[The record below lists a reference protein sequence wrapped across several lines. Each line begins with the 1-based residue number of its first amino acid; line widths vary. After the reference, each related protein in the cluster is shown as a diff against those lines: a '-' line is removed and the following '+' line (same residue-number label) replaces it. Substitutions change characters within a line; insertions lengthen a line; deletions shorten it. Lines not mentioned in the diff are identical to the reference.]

1 MSLSRK
7 LLLRM
12 FGRPRGLLGRLGG
25 IIMSRTNR
33 RHAAWAIGLL
43 DVQPDNRV
51 LEVGCGPGAAIQ
63 VLAGSAQQ
71 TVGIDP
77 SAEMLGQARQR
88 NAAAIATGRIDLQQA
103 SADRLPYADGS
114 FDMALAI
121 NSMQVW
127 PDAMAGLQEIRRV
140 IKSGGRVAL
149 AFTVHSGQ
157 RSEGVPDTVSA
168 AGFVDCRLVQT
179 NAAFCVLAT
188 RR

>member
-1 MSLSRK
+1 M
-7 LLLRM
+7 
-12 FGRPRGLLGRLGG
+12 
-25 IIMSRTNR
+25 
-33 RHAAWAIGLL
+33 
-43 DVQPDNRV
+43 
-51 LEVGCGPGAAIQ
+51 
-63 VLAGSAQQ
+63 
-71 TVGIDP
+71 GIDP

-140 IKSGGRVAL
+140 LKSGGRVAL
-149 AFTVHSGQ
+149 AFTAHSGQ

-168 AGFVDCRLVQT
+168 AGFVDCRPVQT

>member
-1 MSLSRK
+1 
-7 LLLRM
+7 
-12 FGRPRGLLGRLGG
+12 
-25 IIMSRTNR
+25 
-33 RHAAWAIGLL
+33 
-43 DVQPDNRV
+43 
-51 LEVGCGPGAAIQ
+51 
-63 VLAGSAQQ
+63 
-71 TVGIDP
+71 VGIDP

-140 IKSGGRVAL
+140 LKSGGRVAL

-157 RSEGVPDTVSA
+157 RGEGVPDTVSA